1 MKNTMKKKYFEITVE
16 LKTGKAIFLIVC
28 EQGETIT
35 ETLVW
40 YIVYNNISTDIE
52 KRINYQH
59 REINIFDY
67 IKSPNLKFKTSRV
80 TFFDESVACHLS
92 DLLQRP
98 LSLYDKVLPSAL

>member
-1 MKNTMKKKYFEITVE
+1 MKKQYFEIKVE
-16 LKTGKAIFLIVC
+16 LKTSKTIFLIVC

-40 YIVYNNISTDIE
+40 YIVYNNISTNIE

-59 REINIFDY
+59 REISLSDY
-67 IKSPNLKFKTSRV
+67 IKSQNLKFKTSRV
-80 TFFDESVACHLS
+80 TFFDKVAGCHLS

-98 LSLYDKVLPSAL
+98 PSLYKQVLPSALR